1 MHDLRVL
8 KHFLYVPLALL
19 LLGGCEYFNLSLD
32 KFTETHT
39 AVISVE
45 SVTFDTATAGRFLP
59 DSGTYVLEPPSPLD
73 NVTVYINLK
82 NDVNLAFDCALTGT
96 VNDVDTP
103 GRITAVE
110 TGERRLRVNIANPVD
125 GERYDIRLAIRAES
139 GRSFNISVP
148 PILYSARWTPGVGTT
163 VINALGAVTDI
174 AAPVHDAPSTNAAIS
189 AATGYTGSFAWT
201 SGLSGGT
208 SGGYVYGTP
217 AVATVTLIADTGCT
231 FTGTAIDAAAIQTV
245 FSSGSPAAV
254 IQGTPGATLVFT
266 LTYTVAQATL
276 SGTVSIDGT
285 AQWNQALTANIA
297 GINPSASASDY
308 TYQWKRGGVDISG
321 GNNQTYTLTA
331 ADEAKIIS
339 VEVSRTG
346 YASSIT
352 GAIGA
357 PVNSIGGTGEAGG
370 IIFYVITSA
379 TVYPGK
385 TYLEAAPANISGYPL
400 WASSSFFTISIPGT
414 QWGIGT
420 GAANTAAILGIDS
433 NAPAAKA
440 CADYRAPTP
449 YNTFNDWFLPSKDE
463 LYAMWTSGITGTLA
477 NPLNGFTGSFYW
489 SSSEYSTS
497 SNAWMQYFSDGNLY
511 PGPKQDTRCVRA
523 VRAF

>member
-1 MHDLRVL
+1 MYDLRVL
-8 KHFLYVPLALL
+8 KHFLCASLALL

-45 SVTFDTATAGRFLP
+45 SVTFDTGTAGRFLP

-96 VNDVDTP
+96 VNGVDTP

-110 TGERRLRVNIANPVD
+110 TGERRLTVNIVNPVD
-125 GERYDIRLAIRAES
+125 GERYDIRLAIHAET

-148 PILYSARWTPGVGTT
+148 PILYSAKWTPGVGTT

-174 AAPVHDAPSTNAAIS
+174 AAPVHDAPSTNAAIP

-217 AVATVTLIADTGCT
+217 AVATVTLAADTGCT
-231 FTGTAIDAAAIQTV
+231 FTGTAIDAVAIQTV
-245 FSSGSPAAV
+245 FSSGSPAAA

-266 LTYTVAQATL
+266 LTYTAAPLGTL

-285 AQWNQALTANIA
+285 AQWNQVLTANIA

-331 ADEAKIIS
+331 ADEAKIIR

-352 GAIGA
+352 GTIGA
-357 PVNSIGGTGEAGG
+357 SVNSIGGTGEAGG

-385 TYLEAAPANISGYPL
+385 TYLEAARTDISGTFAWASPSYDSFNISG
-400 WASSSFFTISIPGT
+400 T
-414 QWGIGT
+414 QLGIGT
-420 GAANTAAILGIDS
+420 GAANTTAILGTDI

-440 CADYRAPTP
+440 CVNYRAPTP
-449 YNTFNDWFLPSKDE
+449 YNTFNDWFLPSKNE
-463 LYAMWTSGITGTLA
+463 LNEMWTSYPRTATSG
-477 NPLNGFTGSFYW
+477 NGFTTSGNYYW
-489 SSSEYSTS
+489 SSSGH
-497 SNAWMQYFSDGNLY
+497 SNTEAWIQYFSGGTQNRDY
-511 PGPKQDTRCVRA
+511 KYSTRRVRA